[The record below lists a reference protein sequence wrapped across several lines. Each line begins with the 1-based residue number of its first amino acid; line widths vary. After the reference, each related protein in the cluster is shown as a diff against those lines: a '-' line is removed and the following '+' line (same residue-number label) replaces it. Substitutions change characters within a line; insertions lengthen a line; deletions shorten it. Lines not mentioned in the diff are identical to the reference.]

1 MLCLLCIVTETI
13 VLRFVDLIDK
23 KKKGF
28 EHTPE
33 EIRYIIDSIMNGVA
47 EDYQVSAWLMAVY
60 FKGMTLEETSVFTQA
75 IIDSGETIDLSP
87 IRELNI
93 GNGHVADKH
102 STGGV
107 GDKITLILIPLLAA
121 CGVPIA
127 KLSGRGLG
135 HTGGTIDKLESIP
148 GFKTDIS
155 IEDLI
160 AQVKESGLAIA
171 SQTKRLTPADGKLY
185 ALRDVTATVDAI
197 PLIASSVVSKKI
209 ASGADYVV
217 LDVKYGSGAFIK
229 TPEEAS
235 ELAQWMVNI
244 ADKLGKKFH
253 AVITSMQ
260 QPLGRAVGNAIEVIE
275 SIEFLKGNMTPD
287 IKDLTFE
294 MASLTLTTLGLAFN
308 KDDAYNKLWDEI
320 NSGRALEYMKRLITA
335 QGGNAFVV
343 DNYRLF
349 AQPAYAF
356 QVKSTQDGFV
366 HSIDAYKVA
375 YACKLLGAGRERKT
389 DNIDYSAGVY
399 LNKIFG
405 EYVNNGEVIATLYA
419 NDQDKLESAQKYI
432 EEAFCIA
439 YEQPYREPMI
449 YKII

>member
-1 MLCLLCIVTETI
+1 MRII
-13 VLRFVDLIDK
+13 NLRFVDLIDK
-23 KKKGF
+23 KKKGL
-28 EHTPE
+28 EHTKD
-33 EIRYIIDSIMNGVA
+33 EIEFIIKSIMDSSA
-47 EDYQVSAWLMAVY
+47 EDYQISAWLMAVY
-60 FKGMTLEETSVFTQA
+60 FQGMTLEETAIFTQA
-75 IIDSGETIDLSP
+75 IINSGDIIDLSE
-87 IRELNI
+87 IRSLNL
-93 GNGHVADKH
+93 GNGHIADKH

-135 HTGGTIDKLESIP
+135 HTGGTIDKLEAIP
-148 GFKTDIS
+148 GFKTDLS

-160 AQVKESGLAIA
+160 SRVKDVGLAIA

-217 LDVKYGSGAFIK
+217 LDVKYGSGAFLK
-229 TPEEAS
+229 TPESAL

-244 ADKLGKKFH
+244 AEKLNKKFH
-253 AVITSMQ
+253 AVITSMN

-287 IKDLTFE
+287 IKELTFE
-294 MASLTLTTLGLAFN
+294 MASLTLTTLGIAYS
-308 KDDAYNKLWDEI
+308 KDDAIEKIWQAI
-320 NSGRALEYMKRLITA
+320 NSGKALDSLRNLILS
-335 QGGNAFVV
+335 QGGNGFVI

-349 AQPAYAF
+349 PQPKSAY
-356 QVKSTQDGFV
+356 QVKAERDGFI
-366 HSIDAYKVA
+366 SYIDAYKVA
-375 YACKLLGAGRERKT
+375 YACKLLGAGREKKS
-389 DNIDYSAGVY
+389 DVIDYSAGVY

-405 EYVNNGEVIATLYA
+405 EYVHSGDVIATLYG
-419 NDQDKLESAQKYI
+419 NSEDKLEIAENYLKDAIQMSY
-432 EEAFCIA
+432 ERPCREA
-439 YEQPYREPMI
+439 MI
-449 YKII
+449 YRVI

>member
-1 MLCLLCIVTETI
+1 M
-13 VLRFVDLIDK
+13 RFVDLIDK

-28 EHTPE
+28 EHTEE
-33 EIRYIIDSIMNGVA
+33 EIKFIVDSVVKGTA
-47 EDYQVSAWLMAVY
+47 EDYQISAWLMAVY
-60 FKGMTLEETSVFTQA
+60 FKGMTIDETAMFTKA
-75 IIDSGETIDLSP
+75 IIDSGETIDLSAL
-87 IRELNI
+87 RKLNPSCS
-93 GNGHVADKH
+93 HVADKH

-121 CGVPIA
+121 CGVPVA

-148 GFKTDIS
+148 GFKTDLD

-160 AQVKESGLAIA
+160 SKVKDVGLAIA

-185 ALRDVTATVDAI
+185 ALRDVTATVDAV

-217 LDVKYGSGAFIK
+217 LDVKYGAGAFIK
-229 TPEEAS
+229 TPEEAC
-235 ELAQWMVNI
+235 ELAQWMVSI
-244 ADKLGKKFH
+244 AAKLGKKFH

-287 IKDLTFE
+287 IKELTYE
-294 MASLTLTTLGLAFN
+294 MAALTLITVGICQN
-308 KDDAYNKLWDEI
+308 KEEALDKI
-320 NSGRALEYMKRLITA
+320 NSALDSGLALEYLKKLIIS
-335 QGGNAFVV
+335 QGGNAFVC

-349 AQPAYAF
+349 SQPKFAV
-356 QVKSTQDGFV
+356 QLKSDKDGYV
-366 HSIDAYKVA
+366 HNVDAYKTA
-375 YACKLLGAGRERKT
+375 YACKLLGAGREKKT
-389 DNIDYSAGVY
+389 DIIDYSAGIY

-405 EYVNNGEVIATLYA
+405 EYVKSGEVLATLYA
-419 NDQDKLESAQKYI
+419 NDETKLEAAQKYLQD
-432 EEAFCIA
+432 A
-439 YEQPYREPMI
+439 YTVSYESPYRSSMI
-449 YKII
+449 YRVI